1 MPRPR
6 HSPPAC
12 LQGRVFTTA
21 EAEAA
26 GVAKRHLSGRQYCS
40 WGKGLW
46 SCADSRPDPR
56 TRSGLLRILPALQ
69 QEGWAASHTTAAI
82 LHDFRLPGRLGH
94 VGGIHLC
101 SSTGSRPRGRGV
113 VGHRSQ
119 FHAED
124 LWTDGSVRITS
135 PARTLLDLA
144 ASTDAR
150 GRHVMTHQQLVT
162 VIDGVICEHRT
173 GISRGMPALRN
184 QRDLSTDLERF
195 ESHRGVR
202 RVRQALL
209 RAVVGV
215 DSPLETYTRLVL
227 EDHRF
232 TGWEADVEIRSPG
245 GRRVHPDL
253 ADRHP
258 GAGTSASGPG
268 AGARRALTS
277 RRPSARSREGTRA
290 TRFRRGKTF
299 VASPQRQ
306 FLRAGARGATE
317 AGRAARGCHDGRHE
331 REPRRDVEP

>member
-124 LWTDGSVRITS
+124 LWTDGSVRLTS

-150 GRHVMTHQQLVT
+150 GRHVMTHQQLVA

-173 GISRGMPALRN
+173 GISRGVPGLRS

-253 ADRHP
+253 ADRRHRLAVQVD
-258 GAGTSASGPG
+258 GAVHEDP
-268 AGARRALTS
+268 R
-277 RRPSARSREGTRA
+277 
-290 TRFRRGKTF
+290 
-299 VASPQRQ
+299 QR
-306 FLRAGARGATE
+306 LRDVERQRATE
-317 AGRAARGCHDGRHE
+317 AAGWTELRVVRTDLDVVDPTDPGC
-331 REPRRDVEP
+331 EPRIVTLVRAHRQAVRARELAGP

>member
-124 LWTDGSVRITS
+124 LWTDGSVRLTS

-150 GRHVMTHQQLVT
+150 GRHVMTHQQLVA

-173 GISRGMPALRN
+173 GISRGVPALRS

-209 RAVVGV
+209 AR
-215 DSPLETYTRLVL
+215 
-227 EDHRF
+227 
-232 TGWEADVEIRSPG
+232 
-245 GRRVHPDL
+245 GRRSGLAAGDL
-253 ADRHP
+253 YA
-258 GAGTSASGPG
+258 A
-268 AGARRALTS
+268 
-277 RRPSARSREGTRA
+277 
-290 TRFRRGKTF
+290 
-299 VASPQRQ
+299 
-306 FLRAGARGATE
+306 RAGGPSLHRVG
-317 AGRAARGCHDGRHE
+317 G
-331 REPRRDVEP
+331 

>member
-69 QEGWAASHTTAAI
+69 QEGWAASHTTAAM

-124 LWTDGSVRITS
+124 LWTDGSVRLTS

-150 GRHVMTHQQLVT
+150 GRHVMTHQQLVA

-173 GISRGMPALRN
+173 GISRGVPALRS

-253 ADRHP
+253 ADRRHRLAVQVD
-258 GAGTSASGPG
+258 GAVHEDP
-268 AGARRALTS
+268 R
-277 RRPSARSREGTRA
+277 
-290 TRFRRGKTF
+290 
-299 VASPQRQ
+299 QR
-306 FLRAGARGATE
+306 LRDVERQRATE
-317 AGRAARGCHDGRHE
+317 AAGWTELRVVHTDLDVVDPTDPGC
-331 REPRRDVEP
+331 EPRIVTLVRAHRQAVRARELAGP